1 MQNHGQL
8 PKLKVAK
15 DNKEADEDE
24 VYNDDFSVSPKVF
37 PDSFKQTSYGISKHS
52 RRDGSQQIV
61 KKSSSG
67 FRNIK
72 NSKNFSADV
81 REYFNE
87 GAKQN
92 EDFKIPITQNHG
104 KNRRGLSNNQ
114 LESKP
119 EDLNLLFYNFNGNSK
134 DRISRAGKILEEQ
147 PEFEEDF
154 ELGPTSCKSR
164 FRVFSNPNV

>member
-1 MQNHGQL
+1 MQKQGQL
-8 PKLKVAK
+8 PKLKMVK
-15 DNKEADEDE
+15 NNKVTDEDE
-24 VYNDDFSVSPKVF
+24 IYNDEFSVSPKVF
-37 PDSFKQTSYGISKHS
+37 PGTFKQTNYGMSKHS

-81 REYFNE
+81 REYFND
-87 GAKQN
+87 GVKQK

-114 LESKP
+114 LDSKP
-119 EDLNLLFYNFNGNSK
+119 EDLNLLFYNFNCNSN
-134 DRISRAGKILEEQ
+134 DRISREGRILEEQ

-154 ELGPTSCKSR
+154 ELGPTNCKL
-164 FRVFSNPNV
+164 NV